1 MPKVKIRRSLTT
13 ATSIDSVTDLTD
25 GELFFDKS
33 THTLYV
39 GSDDT
44 NSGGT
49 PTRVK
54 IQKAITV
61 SPTAPTSNTS
71 GNVGDI
77 WLWYQE

>member
-13 ATSIDSVTDLTD
+13 ATSIDSVVDLTD
-25 GELFFDKS
+25 GEQFFDKA

-44 NSGGT
+44 NSGTVT
-49 PTRVK
+49 PVK